1 MFSLGILATL
11 FVGFLVLEV
20 YPYAKEIF
28 TQREEEM

>member
-1 MFSLGILATL
+1 MFSLGVLATL

-20 YPYAKEIF
+20 WPYTKQIF